1 MTRATKRILTELA
14 QFNSSPSGAIYVE
27 ELAPRSGNDFLQ
39 LSAIINGR
47 CLPPET
53 GYTRGR
59 WLLSIEVP
67 ATYPMVPPQIR
78 FVTKICHANINWD
91 NGEVCLDVLKERWT
105 PILGVVGAL
114 ECVGRLL
121 AEGATESPLGIE
133 VASLERTGDM
143 IGKRSLVE
151 FWCDEERWDGGLEM
165 HQI

>member
-1 MTRATKRILTELA
+1 M
-14 QFNSSPSGAIYVE
+14 
-27 ELAPRSGNDFLQ
+27 
-39 LSAIINGR
+39 
-47 CLPPET
+47 
-53 GYTRGR
+53 
-59 WLLSIEVP
+59 
-67 ATYPMVPPQIR
+67 
-78 FVTKICHANINWD
+78 
-91 NGEVCLDVLKERWT
+91 DVLKERWT